1 MTQSNQDKTTV
12 QEGHAAGPLRTVLW
26 IFAAL
31 GSLLLVVALR
41 TVFLYTHTAPLTPE
55 RLQELPYF
63 RGSEVLEIAGTPME
77 ETRPIGGKTDPNWVL
92 YRTAEGE
99 THAVRL
105 EWDLYLPRFR
115 VEKGTDTLIPA
126 EEVSY
131 TFTARDYLGT
141 NTLTVRQQTWITKFD
156 RTGAYRQQS
165 TIQTMTM
172 LWALGLLVAVAA
184 VCRLVRKARHWGRA
198 VITGVSPYWGSSA
211 LCSLLRW

>member
-12 QEGHAAGPLRTVLW
+12 REGHAAGPLRTVLW

-131 TFTARDYLGT
+131 TFTARDFLGT

-156 RTGAYRQQS
+156 RTGAVRQQS

-184 VCRLVRKARHWGRA
+184 VCRLVRKARR
-198 VITGVSPYWGSSA
+198 T
-211 LCSLLRW
+211 

>member
-1 MTQSNQDKTTV
+1 
-12 QEGHAAGPLRTVLW
+12 
-26 IFAAL
+26 
-31 GSLLLVVALR
+31 
-41 TVFLYTHTAPLTPE
+41 
-55 RLQELPYF
+55 
-63 RGSEVLEIAGTPME
+63 
-77 ETRPIGGKTDPNWVL
+77 KTDPNWVL

-99 THAVRL
+99 THAERL

-131 TFTARDYLGT
+131 TFTARDFLGT

-156 RTGAYRQQS
+156 RTGAFRQQS

-184 VCRLVRKARHWGRA
+184 VCRLV
-198 VITGVSPYWGSSA
+198 
-211 LCSLLRW
+211 

>member
-1 MTQSNQDKTTV
+1 MEQGNQDKTTV
-12 QEGHAAGPLRTVLW
+12 REGHAAGPLRTVLW

-77 ETRPIGGKTDPNWVL
+77 ETSPIGGKTDPNWVL

-156 RTGAYRQQS
+156 RTGVVRQQS

-184 VCRLVRKARHWGRA
+184 VCRLVRKARR
-198 VITGVSPYWGSSA
+198 T
-211 LCSLLRW
+211 

>member
-1 MTQSNQDKTTV
+1 MTQSNQDKTT
-12 QEGHAAGPLRTVLW
+12 
-26 IFAAL
+26 
-31 GSLLLVVALR
+31 VVALR

-131 TFTARDYLGT
+131 TFTARDFLGT

-156 RTGAYRQQS
+156 RTGRQQS

-184 VCRLVRKARHWGRA
+184 VCRLVRKARR
-198 VITGVSPYWGSSA
+198 T
-211 LCSLLRW
+211 